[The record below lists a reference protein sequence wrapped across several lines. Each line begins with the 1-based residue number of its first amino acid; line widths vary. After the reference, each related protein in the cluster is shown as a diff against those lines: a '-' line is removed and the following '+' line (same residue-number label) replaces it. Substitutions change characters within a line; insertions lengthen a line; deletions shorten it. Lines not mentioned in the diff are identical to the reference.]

1 MHCGSI
7 SKITVGLFRLQDN
20 GSLSHTERRMYNSDI
35 MIMLRKRSVLFR
47 NTKRATEVS
56 QLDAVRI
63 INFTHTHTHTQRER
77 VREREIHS
85 VAYKSVYTSAI
96 DAAHISLIP
105 RGSFSS
111 VLLTNQ
117 HHARIAP
124 TDA

>member
-7 SKITVGLFRLQDN
+7 PKITVGLFRLQDN

-63 INFTHTHTHTQRER
+63 INFTHTHTHTHK
-77 VREREIHS
+77 ERE
-85 VAYKSVYTSAI
+85 
-96 DAAHISLIP
+96 
-105 RGSFSS
+105 
-111 VLLTNQ
+111 
-117 HHARIAP
+117 
-124 TDA
+124 